1 MKQTAMTIAYPV
13 GKNLFNQPLSV
24 CLHIL
29 HSHHGEFRLWF

>member
-13 GKNLFNQPLSV
+13 GKNHNQPLSV

-29 HSHHGEFRLWF
+29 HSHHGKFCLWF